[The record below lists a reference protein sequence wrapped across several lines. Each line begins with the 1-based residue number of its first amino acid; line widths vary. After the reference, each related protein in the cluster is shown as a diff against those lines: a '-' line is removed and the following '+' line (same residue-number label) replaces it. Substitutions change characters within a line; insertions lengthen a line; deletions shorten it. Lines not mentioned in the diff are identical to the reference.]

1 MLRTSRYKQ
10 MYNTTLQMEA
20 EDIRLN
26 KVIYQCLAR
35 ENVNGSS
42 KEASVSI
49 IESSIP
55 CCGERPTR
63 RHCLSACLSRGT
75 QRVAIHRQGTVA
87 LPNAQRKRKERSTN

>member
-55 CCGERPTR
+55 CCGERPECMSLLGNTKSSFPSTR
-63 RHCLSACLSRGT
+63 YSSLAKCAKKK
-75 QRVAIHRQGTVA
+75 
-87 LPNAQRKRKERSTN
+87 KRKINRLSSA